1 MENDCGPILR
11 IADDAAR
18 GGKKGLDAGPAGLQY
33 PEQAW
38 KGRIMA
44 LHENLIGGAWVG
56 GEAVPNVNPANLSE
70 VVGHYARGTAD
81 DARAAIAAARSAFP
95 EWSRSG
101 PLQRHEILKKTAAEI
116 LARKEELGTLLSREE
131 GKTLAE
137 GIGETVRA
145 AQIFEFF
152 AGEALRLTGELL
164 PSVRPGV
171 GVEITREAVGVVGLI
186 TPWNFPI
193 AIPSWKIAPAL
204 CYGNTVVIKP
214 ADLVPGCTWA
224 IVDILHRAGLPKG
237 VLNLVMGRGSEVG
250 QVILDSPDVRAVS
263 FTGSQA
269 TGRRVAEASVKVMR
283 KFQLEMGGKNP
294 MVVLDDADLEVAVEA
309 CLNGAFYST
318 GQRCT
323 ASSRLIVTQGIH
335 DRFVARL
342 KERMA
347 ALVVGDPLDKATHI
361 GPVVDQGQLDQ
372 DESYIRIGKE
382 EGAELAGGERL
393 KRSAEGFFLA
403 PALFVGATNT
413 MRISREEIF
422 GPVASVIEVKDYDEA
437 LATANDTEF
446 GLSAGI
452 CTTSLKHAT
461 HFKRNAEA
469 GMVMVNLPTAGVD
482 FHVPFGG
489 SKGSSYGSREQGRY
503 AVEFYTTVKT
513 AYTAA
518 G

>member
-1 MENDCGPILR
+1 
-11 IADDAAR
+11 
-18 GGKKGLDAGPAGLQY
+18 
-33 PEQAW
+33 
-38 KGRIMA
+38 
-44 LHENLIGGAWVG
+44 V
-56 GEAVPNVNPANLSE
+56 LSK
-70 VVGHYARGTAD
+70 A
-81 DARAAIAAARSAFP
+81 
-95 EWSRSG
+95 
-101 PLQRHEILKKTAAEI
+101 AAEI
-116 LARKEELGTLLSREE
+116 LARKEELGRLLSREE

-137 GIGETVRA
+137 GIGETARA
-145 AQIFEFF
+145 AQIFDFF
-152 AGEALRLTGELL
+152 AGECLRLSGELL
-164 PSVRPGV
+164 PSVRPGI
-171 GVEITREAVGVVGLI
+171 GVEITREAVGPVGLI

-193 AIPSWKIAPAL
+193 AIPAWKLAPAL
-204 CYGNTVVIKP
+204 AWGNTVVIKP

-224 IVDILHRAGLPKG
+224 LVDILHRAGLPKG
-237 VLNLVMGRGSEVG
+237 VLNLVMGRGSVVG
-250 QVILDSPDVRAVS
+250 QAILDSRDVRAVS
-263 FTGSQA
+263 FTGSVG

-294 MVVLDDADLEVAVEA
+294 MVVLDDADLEVAVDA

-323 ASSRLIVTQGIH
+323 ASSRLIVTEGIH

-347 ALVVGDPLDKATHI
+347 ALVVGDPLDKATQI
-361 GPVVDQGQLDQ
+361 GPVVDETQLEQ
-372 DESYIRIGKE
+372 DESYLGIGRD
-382 EGAELAGGERL
+382 EGAELVGGERL
-393 KRSAEGFFLA
+393 KKDTEGFFLA
-403 PALFVGATNT
+403 PALFVGATNA

-422 GPVASVIEVKDYDEA
+422 GPVAAVIRVKDYDEA
-437 LATANDTEF
+437 LAVANDTEL

-469 GMVMVNLPTAGVD
+469 GMVMVNVPTAGVD

-489 SKGSSYGSREQGRY
+489 SKGSSFGPREQGRY
-503 AVEFYTTVKT
+503 AAEFYTTVKT